1 MLGIGAVADLV
12 KKGFDV
18 WTADDERDHAT
29 TMAKIE
35 NRDIWTRR
43 LSAMVMFAPLVVSYV
58 SPETGQ
64 EMVATLDAFPRWYTA
79 AVGGILSAIWMKA
92 EVGSAMRDR
101 GRVKRKEG
109 GE

>member
-1 MLGIGAVADLV
+1 MFGAIADLV
-12 KKGFDV
+12 TKGMEA
-18 WTADDERDHAT
+18 WTADDERDHAR

-43 LSAMVMFAPLVVSYV
+43 LSAAVMFAPLVVAYV

-64 EMVATLDAFPRWYTA
+64 QMVATLDGFPKWYTG

-92 EVGSAMRDR
+92 EVGSALRER
-101 GRVKRKEG
+101 GRRKGQE
-109 GE
+109 